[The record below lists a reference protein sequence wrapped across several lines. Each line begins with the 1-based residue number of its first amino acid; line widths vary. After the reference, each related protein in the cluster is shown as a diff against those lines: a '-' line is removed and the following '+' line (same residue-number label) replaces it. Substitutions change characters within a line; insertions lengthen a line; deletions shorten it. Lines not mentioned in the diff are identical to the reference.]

1 MKLHTYGGNIMK
13 CKLVIADIDGTL
25 VNYGKEIMPLTR
37 QALIDLHAKGVL
49 LGIASGRPVGDQLKA
64 NAAHW
69 GLDFQFDVIIGMN
82 GGQLMDFKKNEYREF
97 YKLKKEAIHEI
108 IDMMRP
114 LGLNPFV
121 YKTGYM
127 LSGRLDEEMKAS
139 AVRNH
144 EPAIPCQ
151 NESELWEEDNAKLLF
166 RLPPDPEAVK
176 RIVDFAKAHPKPYYQ
191 SFLSGPKMLEF
202 QDPRVNK
209 GVALREFCA
218 THAIDLEDVVALG
231 DATNDNEMLETA
243 GLGVCL
249 KNGREDTLSIA
260 DVVTEY
266 ECDDDGA
273 GRYLYATLL
282 NED

>member
-1 MKLHTYGGNIMK
+1 MNV
-13 CKLVIADIDGTL
+13 KLVIADIDGTL
-25 VNYGKEIMPLTR
+25 VNYGKNIMPLTR
-37 QALIDLHAKGVL
+37 QALIDLHEKGVL

-64 NAAHW
+64 NAERW

-82 GGQLMDFKKNEYREF
+82 GGQLLDVRNDTYQEF
-97 YKLKKEAIHEI
+97 YKLKADVIHEI

-114 LGLNPFV
+114 LDLNPFV

-144 EPAIPCQ
+144 EPAIPVK
-151 NESELWEEDNAKLLF
+151 EEAELWEEDNAKLLF
-166 RLPPDPEAVK
+166 RLPPNPEEVK
-176 RIVDFAKAHPKPYYQ
+176 RIVEFAAAHPKPYYQ

-209 GVALREFCA
+209 GVALIEYCRA
-218 THAIDLEDVVALG
+218 NNIDLSEVIAIG
-231 DATNDNEMLETA
+231 DASNDNDMLKVA

-249 KNGREDTLSIA
+249 KSGTPDTLAIA
-260 DVVTEY
+260 DVITEY
-266 ECDDDGA
+266 DCDEDGT
-273 GRYLYATLL
+273 GRYLYDYVLKAGL
-282 NED
+282 

>member
-1 MKLHTYGGNIMK
+1 MIP
-13 CKLVIADIDGTL
+13 KLVIADIDGTL
-25 VNYGKEIMPLTR
+25 VNYGKDIMPLTR
-37 QALIDLHAKGVL
+37 QALIDLHDKGVL

-64 NAAHW
+64 NATKW

-82 GGQLMDFKKNEYREF
+82 GGQLLDVRNDVYEEF
-97 YKLKKEAIHEI
+97 YKLKAEYIHEI

-121 YKTGYM
+121 YKEGYM

-144 EPAIPCQ
+144 EPAIPCKD
-151 NESELWEEDNAKLLF
+151 ESELWETDNAKLLF
-166 RLPPDPEAVK
+166 RLPPNPEEVK
-176 RIVDFAKAHPKPYYQ
+176 KIVEFAASYPKPYYQ

-209 GVALREFCA
+209 GVALIEYCKNNGIELSEVI
-218 THAIDLEDVVALG
+218 AIG
-231 DATNDNEMLETA
+231 DASNDNDMLKVA

-249 KNGREDTLSIA
+249 KNGTPDTLAIA
-260 DVVTEY
+260 DVITEY
-266 ECDDDGA
+266 DCDQDGA
-273 GRYLYATLL
+273 GRYLYQYVLNTL
-282 NED
+282 